1 MGNEI
6 KSTPFFEKAQFL
18 IGITLLGGY
27 VNTYA
32 FIARGGNMVSFHTGN
47 QIRCG
52 MSLAYGNMSD
62 FVFYLMPILMC
73 FGGVCLSEILKWVF
87 KKSDW
92 RLNTML
98 IEAVVL
104 FLVGLIPISMNTL
117 ASYTLSVLAG
127 THFCVF
133 RSFEGA
139 AHNSTIGTGNLRNLA
154 QLFCKAVTGGNA
166 AKAKFLRYFSVFM
179 SFPIGAF
186 LGTWI
191 TVRIGTYGIW
201 PLSALMFVWA
211 LIYYIQTKHEKAQKA
226 AQAAA

>member
-1 MGNEI
+1 MGNEM
-6 KSTPFFEKAQFL
+6 KQVPFFEKAQFL

-52 MSLAYGNMSD
+52 MSLAYGNLSD
-62 FVFYLMPILMC
+62 FIFYLMPILMC
-73 FGGVCLSEILKWVF
+73 FAGVCLSEILKWAF

-98 IEAVVL
+98 LEAVTL
-104 FLVGLIPISMNTL
+104 LIVGLLPTSMNVV
-117 ASYTLSVLAG
+117 ASYSLSVLAG

-133 RSFEGA
+133 RSWEGS

-154 QLFCKAVTGGNA
+154 QLFCKAVTGGSA
-166 AKAKFLRYFSVFM
+166 AKAKFFRYFCVFM
-179 SFPIGAF
+179 SFPTGAF

-191 TVRIGTYGIW
+191 TERIGNYGIW
-201 PLSALMFVWA
+201 PLSALMFVWSM
-211 LIYYIQTKHEKAQKA
+211 IYYVQTKRAKA
-226 AQAAA
+226 AQTA

>member
-6 KSTPFFEKAQFL
+6 KTVPFIEKTQFL

-52 MSLAYGNMSD
+52 MSLAYGNLSD
-62 FVFYLMPILMC
+62 FVFYLIPILMC
-73 FGGVCLSEILKWVF
+73 FFGVCLSEILKWMF

-98 IEAVVL
+98 LEAAVL
-104 FLVGLIPISMNTL
+104 FIVGLLPTSMNV
-117 ASYTLSVLAG
+117 AAGYSLSVLAG
-127 THFCVF
+127 THFCIF
-133 RSFEGA
+133 RSWEGS

-154 QLFCKAVTGGNA
+154 QLFCKAVTGGSA
-166 AKAKFLRYFSVFM
+166 AKLKFLRYLCVFL
-179 SFPIGAF
+179 SFPTGAF
-186 LGTWI
+186 LGTRI
-191 TVRIGTYGIW
+191 TIRLGNYGIW
-201 PLSALMFVWA
+201 PLSALMLLWA
-211 LIYYIQTKHEKAQKA
+211 LIYYIQTKREKEAKA
-226 AQAAA
+226 AQTA

>member
-6 KSTPFFEKAQFL
+6 KKTPFFEKAEFL

-32 FIARGGNMVSFHTGN
+32 FVARGGNMVSFHTGN

-52 MSLAYGNMSD
+52 MSLAYGNMND
-62 FVFYLMPILMC
+62 FFFYLMPILMC
-73 FGGVCLSEILKWVF
+73 FGGVCLSEILKALF

-98 IEAVVL
+98 IESVVL
-104 FLVGLIPISMNTL
+104 FLIGLIPTSMNTL
-117 ASYTLSVLAG
+117 ATYTLSVLAG

-154 QLFCKAVTGGNA
+154 QLFCKAVTSGSA
-166 AKAKFLRYFSVFM
+166 AKAKFFRYFCVFM
-179 SFPIGAF
+179 SFPTGAF

-191 TVRIGTYGIW
+191 TARIGNYGIW
-201 PLSALMFVWA
+201 PLSAMMFLWSG
-211 LIYYIQTKHEKAQKA
+211 IYYVQTKRAEKEAKA
-226 AQAAA
+226 VA